1 MLIMAVLVKWL
12 THRFV
17 DPTHVG
23 SIPTYRLLLLGYG
36 QAVRQQVL
44 ILSCVGSN
52 PASPISRTG
61 FVLLWRYSQVVR
73 QRSAKPLSPVQI
85 RLPPLRLGAN
95 LKRSVRCRCGGIGRR
110 AGFKIPFPHGS
121 IGSTPITGIMDYY
134 TSFKSPKDRA
144 FLLSK
149 NKLLSGL
156 KAV

>member
-1 MLIMAVLVKWL
+1 M
-12 THRFV
+12 
-17 DPTHVG
+17 
-23 SIPTYRLLLLGYG
+23 
-36 QAVRQQVL
+36 
-44 ILSCVGSN
+44 
-52 PASPISRTG
+52 
-61 FVLLWRYSQVVR
+61 VR

-134 TSFKSPKDRA
+134 TSFKSPSNRA

-149 NKLLSGL
+149 NNLKIVLTFLFQFLIILLSEFIIIKL
-156 KAV
+156 QIHY

>member
-1 MLIMAVLVKWL
+1 M
-12 THRFV
+12 
-17 DPTHVG
+17 
-23 SIPTYRLLLLGYG
+23 
-36 QAVRQQVL
+36 
-44 ILSCVGSN
+44 
-52 PASPISRTG
+52 
-61 FVLLWRYSQVVR
+61 VR

-149 NKLLSGL
+149 NKLLSGM